1 MNFSPFKFQLPLAA
15 GGVALMA
22 YNLLLHAVPHGA
34 GHITISNILWDKLS
48 LGQTV
53 MFYPLIAI
61 MLALTITNL
70 LVIIVLTK
78 SLIQW
83 LFNKAAYTEFMS
95 GPPTQSIGAFV
106 PIASLSM
113 TACVIFGPMTF
124 FIPVLSS
131 NMQSLMLPGLIFYG
145 FLLFMLFALELKLL
159 KVWFSQPLDVTKLNF
174 VWLLDVFAFGL
185 VNLTGTGIAAMSSD
199 RVISSIAAF
208 ASFFALS
215 IGVFLLTTKLA
226 YLIYLQIKAS
236 DLYPK
241 PVQPSYLIIVP
252 ITCLFGFSF
261 YRVTAYLQTHFQFNV
276 EVLSFFF
283 INFSYVITI
292 GWIIFSVN
300 LLSDYLKNYFYKS
313 EFSPTQWSIV

>member
-1 MNFSPFKFQLPLAA
+1 MKFSPFKFQLPLAA

-22 YNLLLHAVPHGA
+22 YNLLLLALPHGE
-34 GHITISNILWDKLS
+34 GVFTISNIAWGKFT
-48 LGQTV
+48 LGQTA
-53 MFYPLIAI
+53 MYYPLITI
-61 MLALTITNL
+61 MLLLTIINL
-70 LVIIVLTK
+70 LTISVFIKQLMT
-78 SLIQW
+78 W
-83 LFNKAAYTEFMS
+83 LFNKEEYTEFMS

-113 TACVIFGPMTF
+113 SACVIFGPATF
-124 FIPVLSS
+124 FIPQLAA

-145 FLLFMLFALELKLL
+145 FLLFMLLALELKLL
-159 KVWFSQPLDVTKLNF
+159 KVWFSRPLDVTKLNF

-199 RVISSIAAF
+199 RVISSTAAF
-208 ASFFALS
+208 ASFLALT
-215 IGVFLLTTKLA
+215 IGVFLLITKLA
-226 YLIYLQIKAS
+226 YLIYLQIKAN

-241 PVQPSYLIIVP
+241 PVQPSYFIMVP

-261 YRVTAYLQTHFQFNV
+261 YRITLYLQTYFEFNV

-292 GWIIFSVN
+292 GWIIFSLN
-300 LLSDYLKNYFYKS
+300 LISDYLKNYFHKS
-313 EFSPTQWSIV
+313 DFSPTQWSMV